1 MTRAEFENLVRQAIE
16 QIPPELRSRVE
27 NVDVVIEGWAASEK
41 LFGSG
46 IEEPET
52 LLGLYEGIPLTERY
66 GYDMVLPD
74 KITLFQKAI
83 ESICSSDEEV
93 VAEVR
98 DTVIHEVAHHF
109 GIDDD
114 ALREMGI

>member
-1 MTRAEFENLVRQAIE
+1 MTRAEFEKLVHQAIE
-16 QIPPELRSRVE
+16 QIPSELRSRVE
-27 NVDVVIEGWAASEK
+27 NVDIVIEGWAAPEK

-74 KITLFQKAI
+74 KITLFQRSI
-83 ESICSSDEEV
+83 ESICSTDQEV
-93 VAEVR
+93 LTEIQ
-98 DTVIHEVAHHF
+98 DTVAHEVAHHF
-109 GIDDD
+109 GIGDEE
-114 ALREMGI
+114 LGRMGV